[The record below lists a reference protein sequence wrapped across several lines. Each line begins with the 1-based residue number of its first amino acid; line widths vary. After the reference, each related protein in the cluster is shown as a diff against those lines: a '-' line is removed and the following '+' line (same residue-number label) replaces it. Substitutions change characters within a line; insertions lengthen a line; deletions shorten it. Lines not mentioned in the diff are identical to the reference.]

1 MKSIAIWYTPKKD
14 QTASIAD
21 VELHFNFWKIPN
33 GAEKHRKFLD
43 IGIKLEDTSK
53 IDSLNIYFPSQI
65 TNTDFED
72 IVSKFIDK
80 ADLVSAIFN
89 ENYKVTSNATTK
101 SYEIT
106 DSKNNFVFTVYKTS
120 PNDLEFQSNR
130 HNGTIIKI
138 KVLSQNK
145 KTYYR
150 FRLKGNFIDGLST
163 ISKPTNSVLESAFS
177 EIEMIDFRVNE
188 IRDLN
193 HDLIE
198 EINKGVLLKIKKQHF
213 FFICSNEEEVI
224 GNHQPFISCRN
235 LENYRWDKY
244 VDLPD
249 KKKNNV
255 YLAYHWKENDK
266 ESVSTLIKTKYEKN
280 NWKTIGKYFLI
291 AFVIAVLIELFSNW
305 LYDVLKGVLTIK
317 CNCN

>member
-1 MKSIAIWYTPKKD
+1 MKSIAIWYSPSKGRESTL
-14 QTASIAD
+14 SE

-33 GAEKHRKFLD
+33 GTKKHQKFLD
-43 IGIKLEDTSK
+43 IGIKIEDT
-53 IDSLNIYFPSQI
+53 LNVDTLNLFFPSQI
-65 TNTDFED
+65 TQNDFED

-101 SYEIT
+101 LYEIN
-106 DSKNNFVFTVYKTS
+106 DSTNNFIFTVYKTS
-120 PNDLEFQSNR
+120 KNDIEFQN
-130 HNGTIIKI
+130 NKYGGTILKI
-138 KVLSQNK
+138 KVLKQDK

-150 FRLKGNFIDGLST
+150 FRLKGKFIDSLST

-177 EIEMIDFRVNE
+177 QIEMIDFRVNE

-198 EINKGVLLKIKKQHF
+198 EINKEVLLKIKKQHF

-235 LENYRWDKY
+235 LENYRWDNY
-244 VDLPD
+244 VDLPENN
-249 KKKNNV
+249 KNNV
-255 YLAYHWKENDK
+255 YLAYHWKENAK

-280 NWKTIGKYFLI
+280 NWKTILKYFAV
-291 AFVIAVLIELFSNW
+291 AFIIAVIIELFSNW
-305 LYDVLKGVLTIK
+305 LYDFLKGILTFK
-317 CNCN
+317 CN

>member
-1 MKSIAIWYTPKKD
+1 MKSIAIWYTPA
-14 QTASIAD
+14 TNNAITLND

-33 GAEKHRKFLD
+33 GTKKHQKFLD
-43 IGIKLEDTSK
+43 IGVKLDDTSNVE
-53 IDSLNIYFPSQI
+53 SLNLYFPKPVTQF
-65 TNTDFED
+65 DFED

-89 ENYKVTSNATTK
+89 ENYKVTSDGTKK

-120 PNDLEFQSNR
+120 SNSDIVFQPNIC
-130 HNGTIIKI
+130 NGTIVKI
-138 KVLSQNK
+138 RVLKQNRK
-145 KTYYR
+145 LYYR
-150 FRLKGNFIDGLST
+150 FRLKGEFIDSLSI
-163 ISKPTNSVLESAFS
+163 ISKPTNAILESAFS

-193 HDLIE
+193 QDLL
-198 EINKGVLLKIKKQHF
+198 EIIGKEVLLKIRKQHF

-235 LENYRWDKY
+235 LENYRWNKY
-244 VDLPD
+244 VDLPNS
-249 KKKNNV
+249 KNNV
-255 YLAYHWKENDK
+255 FLAYHWTENNK

-291 AFVIAVLIELFSNW
+291 AFIIAILIGLFTNW
-305 LYDVLKGVLTIK
+305 LYDLLMGVLNFK
-317 CNCN
+317 CN